1 VHNLRIDIAISEVN
15 VRVAAAAAAGNAAAA
30 TARLLD
36 GT

>member
-15 VRVAAAAAAGNAAAA
+15 VRVAAAAAGHAAAV
-30 TARLLD
+30 TARLPD